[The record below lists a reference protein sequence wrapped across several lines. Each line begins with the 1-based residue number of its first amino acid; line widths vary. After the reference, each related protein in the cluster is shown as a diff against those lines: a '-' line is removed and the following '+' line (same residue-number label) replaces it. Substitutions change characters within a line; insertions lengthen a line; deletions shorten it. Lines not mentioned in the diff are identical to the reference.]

1 MGKAPAWQG
10 REGAGQGRAWPGL
23 RQPLLPRTRH
33 RRDTGPAA
41 PRAPGGPRDT
51 DGACRGTNCRGAR
64 RVAEQRQSGRWRA
77 ARAWPSSWWRVRE
90 DPEPVRVA
98 SAAAGPCAGTRAGQP
113 RRRRHLESGAESRA
127 RQPRCGRTLYREP
140 GAGRGSSP
148 CLQQSPL
155 CGPTPCPC
163 PRLSGSRV
171 RTARRPGGSRASDPP
186 HPVGEAS
193 VPPGVASSAPWT
205 LARESVSPAELP
217 FLSWLTLN
225 DI

>member
-1 MGKAPAWQG
+1 MGKAPAGQG
-10 REGAGQGRAWPGL
+10 REGAGQGRAGPGL

-41 PRAPGGPRDT
+41 PRAPGGPRDP

-98 SAAAGPCAGTRAGQP
+98 SGAAGPCAGTRAGQP
-113 RRRRHLESGAESRA
+113 RRRRHLEPGAESRA

-140 GAGRGSSP
+140 GGAARRACSSRP
-148 CLQQSPL
+148 SLRAHPVPVSAAL
-155 CGPTPCPC
+155 REPCPHGAE
-163 PRLSGSRV
+163 PRGVPGQRSPSSR
-171 RTARRPGGSRASDPP
+171 R
-186 HPVGEAS
+186 
-193 VPPGVASSAPWT
+193 
-205 LARESVSPAELP
+205 
-217 FLSWLTLN
+217 
-225 DI
+225 